1 MGLFHRILFKFN
13 FIIGDSMQV
22 SIQRP
27 TEGLE
32 HVITVS
38 VGSEGMTS
46 VVEQRLKEIQKTV
59 RIDGFRP
66 GKVPMNMVRAR
77 HLQQVRAEALENLL
91 YDTFFKAA
99 DQEQVRVA
107 GILGFEE
114 VSANEGEDIRFVTR
128 FESYPSI
135 ALPDFSSVSLE
146 KITAEITD
154 NDVNEMI
161 EKLREMR
168 KTYVVVDK
176 SSASGDMVN
185 LDFSGSIDGVQ
196 FDGGSA
202 ENVPLV
208 LGSGRMIPG
217 FEDGIVGM
225 KAGDQKVIDVT
236 FPESYQATHLAG
248 KTAQFDIKVN
258 SVQETQLP
266 EVNEEFIKT
275 FGVDSGNIEAFR
287 EDVKKNLSR
296 QVGLSLLKQ
305 NKDNVM
311 HALLAAVNFD
321 TPKSLVEREL
331 RAMMDAMAKRM
342 QEQGV
347 KADSLNAENYRE
359 EAGKRVS
366 LGLLLGEV
374 VRANELKADEVTVR
388 EILAIEADSY
398 DNPEEFVA
406 WYLADQSRRAEV
418 EAIAIENAV
427 VELVMSKAKVTE
439 VSKPLAELA
448 G

>member
-1 MGLFHRILFKFN
+1 M
-13 FIIGDSMQV
+13 
-22 SIQRP
+22 
-27 TEGLE
+27 
-32 HVITVS
+32 
-38 VGSEGMTS
+38 
-46 VVEQRLKEIQKTV
+46 
-59 RIDGFRP
+59 DGFRP

-91 YDTFFKAA
+91 YDSFFKAA

-128 FESYPSI
+128 FETYPSI
-135 ALPDFSSVSLE
+135 AMPDFTAVSVE
-146 KITAEITD
+146 KVTADIKD
-154 NDVNEMI
+154 SDVDDMI
-161 EKLREMR
+161 QRLREMR

-176 SSASGDMVN
+176 AAANGDMVN
-185 LDFSGSIDGVQ
+185 LDFSGSIDGVK

-217 FEDGIVGM
+217 FEDGILGM
-225 KAGDQKVIDVT
+225 KAGEQKVIDVT
-236 FPESYQATHLAG
+236 FPEGYQAAHLAG

-266 EVNEEFIKT
+266 EVDEEFIKT
-275 FGVDSGNIEAFR
+275 FGVDAGTVEAFR

-296 QVGLSLLKQ
+296 QVNLSLIKQ

-321 TPKSLVEREL
+321 TPKTLVEREL
-331 RAMMDAMAKRM
+331 RAMMDAMTKRM
-342 QEQGV
+342 REQNMP
-347 KADSLNAENYRE
+347 ASDLNPDNYRE
-359 EAGKRVS
+359 EATKRVS
-366 LGLLLGEV
+366 LGLLFGEV
-374 VRANELKADEVTVR
+374 VRANELKADEATVR

-398 DNPEEFVA
+398 DNPEQFIE
-406 WYLADQSRRAEV
+406 WYLADQNRRSEV

-427 VELVMSKAKVTE
+427 VDLVMSKAKVTE

>member
-1 MGLFHRILFKFN
+1 
-13 FIIGDSMQV
+13 MQV

-46 VVEQRLKEIQKTV
+46 AVEQRLKEIQKTV
-59 RIDGFRP
+59 RMDGFRP

-91 YDTFFKAA
+91 YDSFFKAA

-128 FESYPSI
+128 FETYPSI
-135 ALPDFSSVSLE
+135 AMPDFTAVSVE
-146 KITAEITD
+146 KVTADIKD
-154 NDVNEMI
+154 SDVDDMI
-161 EKLREMR
+161 QRLREMR
-168 KTYVVVDK
+168 KTFVVADK
-176 SSASGDMVN
+176 AAANGDMVN
-185 LDFSGSIDGVQ
+185 LDFSGSIDGVK

-217 FEDGIVGM
+217 FEDGILGM
-225 KAGDQKVIDVT
+225 KAGEQKVIDVT
-236 FPESYQATHLAG
+236 FPEGYQAAHLAG

-266 EVNEEFIKT
+266 EVDEEFIKT
-275 FGVDSGNIEAFR
+275 FGVDAGTVEAFR

-296 QVGLSLLKQ
+296 QVSLSLIKQ

-311 HALLAAVNFD
+311 HALLAAASFD
-321 TPKSLVEREL
+321 TPKTLVEREL
-331 RAMMDAMAKRM
+331 RAMMEAMTKRM
-342 QEQGV
+342 REQNMPTN
-347 KADSLNAENYRE
+347 DLNPDNYRE
-359 EAGKRVS
+359 EATKRVS

-374 VRANELKADEVTVR
+374 VRANELKADEATVR

-398 DNPEEFVA
+398 DNPEQFIE
-406 WYLADQSRRAEV
+406 WYLADQNRRAEV

-427 VELVMSKAKVTE
+427 VDLVMSKAKVTE

>member
-1 MGLFHRILFKFN
+1 
-13 FIIGDSMQV
+13 MQV

-46 VVEQRLKEIQKTV
+46 AVEQRLKEIQKTV
-59 RIDGFRP
+59 RMDGFRP

-135 ALPDFSSVSLE
+135 AMPDFTAVSVE
-146 KITAEITD
+146 KVTADIKD
-154 NDVNEMI
+154 SDVDDMI
-161 EKLREMR
+161 QRLREMR
-168 KTYVVVDK
+168 KTFVVADK
-176 SSASGDMVN
+176 AAANGDMVN
-185 LDFSGSIDGVQ
+185 LDFSGSIDGVK

-217 FEDGIVGM
+217 FEDGILGM
-225 KAGDQKVIDVT
+225 KAGEQKVIDVT
-236 FPESYQATHLAG
+236 FPEGYQAAHLAG

-266 EVNEEFIKT
+266 EVDEEFIKT
-275 FGVDSGNIEAFR
+275 FGVDAGTVEAFR

-296 QVGLSLLKQ
+296 QVSLSLIKQ

-311 HALLAAVNFD
+311 HALLAAASFD
-321 TPKSLVEREL
+321 TPKTLVEREL
-331 RAMMDAMAKRM
+331 RAMMDAIAKRM
-342 QEQGV
+342 REQNMP
-347 KADSLNAENYRE
+347 ANDLNPDNYRE
-359 EAGKRVS
+359 EATKRVS

-374 VRANELKADEVTVR
+374 VRANELKADEATVR

-398 DNPEEFVA
+398 DNPEQFIE
-406 WYLADQSRRAEV
+406 WYLADQNRRAEV

-427 VELVMSKAKVTE
+427 VDLVMSKAKVTE

>member
-1 MGLFHRILFKFN
+1 
-13 FIIGDSMQV
+13 MQV

-46 VVEQRLKEIQKTV
+46 AVEQRLKEIQKTV
-59 RIDGFRP
+59 RMDGFRP

-91 YDTFFKAA
+91 YDSFFKAA
-99 DQEQVRVA
+99 EQEQVRVA

-135 ALPDFSSVSLE
+135 TMPDFSAVSVE
-146 KITAEITD
+146 KVTADIKD
-154 NDVNEMI
+154 SDVDDMI
-161 EKLREMR
+161 QRLREMR

-176 SSASGDMVN
+176 AAANGDMVN
-185 LDFSGSIDGVQ
+185 LDFSGSIDGVK

-217 FEDGIVGM
+217 FEDGILGM
-225 KAGDQKVIDVT
+225 KAGEQKVIDVT
-236 FPESYQATHLAG
+236 FPEGYQAAHLAG

-266 EVNEEFIKT
+266 EVDEDFIKT
-275 FGVDSGNIEAFR
+275 FGVDAGTVEAFR

-296 QVGLSLLKQ
+296 QVNLSLIKQ

-321 TPKSLVEREL
+321 TPKTLVEREL
-331 RAMMDAMAKRM
+331 RAMMDAMTQRM
-342 QEQGV
+342 REQNMP
-347 KADSLNAENYRE
+347 ANDLNPDNYRE
-359 EAGKRVS
+359 EATKRVS

-374 VRANELKADEVTVR
+374 VRANELKADEATVR

-398 DNPEEFVA
+398 DNPEQFIE
-406 WYLADQSRRAEV
+406 WYLADQNRRAEV

-427 VELVMSKAKVTE
+427 VDLVMGKAKVTE

>member
-1 MGLFHRILFKFN
+1 
-13 FIIGDSMQV
+13 MQV

-46 VVEQRLKEIQKTV
+46 AVEQRLKEIQKTV
-59 RIDGFRP
+59 RMDGFRP

-135 ALPDFSSVSLE
+135 AMPDFTAVSVE
-146 KITAEITD
+146 KVTADIKD
-154 NDVNEMI
+154 SDVDDMI
-161 EKLREMR
+161 QRLREMR
-168 KTYVVVDK
+168 KTFVVADK
-176 SSASGDMVN
+176 AAANGDMVN
-185 LDFSGSIDGVQ
+185 LDFTGSIDGVK

-217 FEDGIVGM
+217 FEDGILGM
-225 KAGDQKVIDVT
+225 KAGEQKVIDVT
-236 FPESYQATHLAG
+236 FPEGYQAAHLAG

-266 EVNEEFIKT
+266 EVDEEFIKT
-275 FGVDSGNIEAFR
+275 FGVDAGTVEAFR

-296 QVGLSLLKQ
+296 QVSLSLIKQ

-311 HALLAAVNFD
+311 HALLAAASFD
-321 TPKSLVEREL
+321 TPKTLVEREL
-331 RAMMDAMAKRM
+331 RAMMEAMTKRM
-342 QEQGV
+342 REQNMPTN
-347 KADSLNAENYRE
+347 DLNPDNYRE
-359 EAGKRVS
+359 EATKRVS

-374 VRANELKADEVTVR
+374 VRANELKADEATVR

-398 DNPEEFVA
+398 DNPEQFIE
-406 WYLADQSRRAEV
+406 WYLADQNRRAEV

-427 VELVMSKAKVTE
+427 VDLVMSKAKVTE

>member
-1 MGLFHRILFKFN
+1 
-13 FIIGDSMQV
+13 MQV

-46 VVEQRLKEIQKTV
+46 AVEQRLKEIQKTV
-59 RIDGFRP
+59 RMDGFRP

-135 ALPDFSSVSLE
+135 VMPDFTAVSVE
-146 KITAEITD
+146 KVTADIKD
-154 NDVNEMI
+154 SDVDDMI
-161 EKLREMR
+161 QRLREMR
-168 KTYVVVDK
+168 KTFVVADK
-176 SSASGDMVN
+176 AAANGDMVN
-185 LDFSGSIDGVQ
+185 LDFSGSIDGVK

-217 FEDGIVGM
+217 FEDGILGM
-225 KAGDQKVIDVT
+225 KAGEQKVIDVT
-236 FPESYQATHLAG
+236 FPEGYQAAHLAG

-266 EVNEEFIKT
+266 EVDEEFIKT
-275 FGVDSGNIEAFR
+275 FGVDAGTVEAFR

-296 QVGLSLLKQ
+296 QVSLSLIKQ

-311 HALLAAVNFD
+311 HALLAAASFD
-321 TPKSLVEREL
+321 TPKTLVEREL
-331 RAMMDAMAKRM
+331 RAMMEAMTKRM
-342 QEQGV
+342 REQNMPTN
-347 KADSLNAENYRE
+347 DLNPDNYRE
-359 EAGKRVS
+359 EATKRVS

-374 VRANELKADEVTVR
+374 VRANELKADEATVR

-398 DNPEEFVA
+398 DNPEQFIE
-406 WYLADQSRRAEV
+406 WYLADQNRRAEV

-427 VELVMSKAKVTE
+427 VDLVMSKAKVTE

>member
-1 MGLFHRILFKFN
+1 
-13 FIIGDSMQV
+13 MQV

-46 VVEQRLKEIQKTV
+46 AVEQRLKEIQKTV
-59 RIDGFRP
+59 RMDGFRP

-114 VSANEGEDIRFVTR
+114 VSANEGADIRFVTR

-135 ALPDFSSVSLE
+135 VMPDFTAVSVE
-146 KITAEITD
+146 KVTADIKD
-154 NDVNEMI
+154 SDVDDMI
-161 EKLREMR
+161 QRLREMR
-168 KTYVVVDK
+168 KTFVVADK
-176 SSASGDMVN
+176 AAANGDMVN
-185 LDFSGSIDGVQ
+185 LDFSGSIDGVK

-217 FEDGIVGM
+217 FEDGILGM
-225 KAGDQKVIDVT
+225 KAGEQKVIDVT
-236 FPESYQATHLAG
+236 FPEGYQAAHLAG

-266 EVNEEFIKT
+266 EVDEEFIKT
-275 FGVDSGNIEAFR
+275 FGVDAGTVEAFR

-296 QVGLSLLKQ
+296 QVSLSLIKQ

-311 HALLAAVNFD
+311 HALLAAASFD
-321 TPKSLVEREL
+321 TPKTLVEREL
-331 RAMMDAMAKRM
+331 RAMMDAIAKRM
-342 QEQGV
+342 REQNMP
-347 KADSLNAENYRE
+347 ANDLNPDNYRE
-359 EAGKRVS
+359 EATKRVS

-374 VRANELKADEVTVR
+374 VRANELKADEATVR

-398 DNPEEFVA
+398 DN
-406 WYLADQSRRAEV
+406 QIGRAHV
-418 EAIAIENAV
+418 
-427 VELVMSKAKVTE
+427 
-439 VSKPLAELA
+439 
-448 G
+448 

>member
-1 MGLFHRILFKFN
+1 
-13 FIIGDSMQV
+13 MQV

-46 VVEQRLKEIQKTV
+46 AVEQRLKEIQKTV
-59 RIDGFRP
+59 RMDGFRP

-91 YDTFFKAA
+91 YDSFFKAA

-128 FESYPSI
+128 FETYPSI
-135 ALPDFSSVSLE
+135 AMPDFTAVSVE
-146 KITAEITD
+146 KVTADIKD
-154 NDVNEMI
+154 SDVDDMI
-161 EKLREMR
+161 QRLREMR

-176 SSASGDMVN
+176 AAANGDMVN
-185 LDFSGSIDGVQ
+185 LDFSGSIDGVK

-217 FEDGIVGM
+217 FEDGILGM
-225 KAGDQKVIDVT
+225 KAGEQKVIDVT
-236 FPESYQATHLAG
+236 FPEGYQAAHLAG

-266 EVNEEFIKT
+266 EVDEEFIKT
-275 FGVDSGNIEAFR
+275 FGVDEIGRASCR
-287 EDVKKNLSR
+287 E
-296 QVGLSLLKQ
+296 
-305 NKDNVM
+305 
-311 HALLAAVNFD
+311 
-321 TPKSLVEREL
+321 
-331 RAMMDAMAKRM
+331 
-342 QEQGV
+342 
-347 KADSLNAENYRE
+347 
-359 EAGKRVS
+359 RV
-366 LGLLLGEV
+366 
-374 VRANELKADEVTVR
+374 
-388 EILAIEADSY
+388 
-398 DNPEEFVA
+398 
-406 WYLADQSRRAEV
+406 
-418 EAIAIENAV
+418 
-427 VELVMSKAKVTE
+427 
-439 VSKPLAELA
+439 
-448 G
+448 

>member
-1 MGLFHRILFKFN
+1 
-13 FIIGDSMQV
+13 MQV

-46 VVEQRLKEIQKTV
+46 AVEQRLKEIQKTV
-59 RIDGFRP
+59 RMDGFRP

-91 YDTFFKAA
+91 YDSFFKAA

-128 FESYPSI
+128 FETYPSI
-135 ALPDFSSVSLE
+135 AMPDFTAVSVE
-146 KITAEITD
+146 KVTADIKD
-154 NDVNEMI
+154 SDVDDMI
-161 EKLREMR
+161 QRLREMR

-176 SSASGDMVN
+176 AAANGDMVN
-185 LDFSGSIDGVQ
+185 LDFSGSIDGVK

-217 FEDGIVGM
+217 FEDGILGM
-225 KAGDQKVIDVT
+225 KAGEQKVIDVT
-236 FPESYQATHLAG
+236 FPEGYQAAHLAG

-266 EVNEEFIKT
+266 EVDEEFIKT
-275 FGVDSGNIEAFR
+275 FGVDAGTVEAFR

-296 QVGLSLLKQ
+296 QVNLSLIKQ

-321 TPKSLVEREL
+321 TPKTLVEREL
-331 RAMMDAMAKRM
+331 RAMMDAMTKRM
-342 QEQGV
+342 REQNMP
-347 KADSLNAENYRE
+347 ASDLNPDNYRE
-359 EAGKRVS
+359 EAAKRVS

-374 VRANELKADEVTVR
+374 VRANELKADEATVR

-398 DNPEEFVA
+398 DNPEQFIE
-406 WYLADQSRRAEV
+406 WYLADQNRRSEV

-427 VELVMSKAKVTE
+427 VDLVMSKAKVTE

>member
-1 MGLFHRILFKFN
+1 
-13 FIIGDSMQV
+13 MQV

-46 VVEQRLKEIQKTV
+46 AVEQRLKEIQKTF
-59 RIDGFRP
+59 RMDGFRP

-91 YDTFFKAA
+91 YDSFFKAA

-128 FESYPSI
+128 FETYPSI
-135 ALPDFSSVSLE
+135 AMPDFTAVSVE
-146 KITAEITD
+146 KVTADIKD
-154 NDVNEMI
+154 SDVDDMI
-161 EKLREMR
+161 QRLREMR

-176 SSASGDMVN
+176 AAANGDMVN
-185 LDFSGSIDGVQ
+185 LDFSGSIDGVK

-202 ENVPLV
+202 ENLPLV

-217 FEDGIVGM
+217 FEDGILGM
-225 KAGDQKVIDVT
+225 KAGEQKVIDVT
-236 FPESYQATHLAG
+236 FPEGYQAAHLAG

-266 EVNEEFIKT
+266 EVDEEFIKT
-275 FGVDSGNIEAFR
+275 FGVDAGTVEAFR

-296 QVGLSLLKQ
+296 QVNLSLIKQ

-311 HALLAAVNFD
+311 RALLAAANFD
-321 TPKSLVEREL
+321 TPKTLVEREL
-331 RAMMDAMAKRM
+331 RAMMEAMTKRM
-342 QEQGV
+342 REQNMP
-347 KADSLNAENYRE
+347 ANDLNPDNYRE
-359 EAGKRVS
+359 EATKRVS

-374 VRANELKADEVTVR
+374 VRANELKADEATVR

-398 DNPEEFVA
+398 DNPELFIE
-406 WYLADQSRRAEV
+406 WYLADQNRRSEV

-427 VELVMSKAKVTE
+427 VDLVMSKAKVTE

>member
-1 MGLFHRILFKFN
+1 
-13 FIIGDSMQV
+13 MQV

-46 VVEQRLKEIQKTV
+46 AVEQRLKDIQKTV
-59 RIDGFRP
+59 RVDGFRP

-77 HLQQVRAEALENLL
+77 HLQQVRAEALENVL
-91 YDTFFKAA
+91 YDSFFKAA

-114 VSANEGEDIRFVTR
+114 VSANEGEAIRFVTR

-135 ALPDFSSVSLE
+135 AMPDFAAVSVE
-146 KITAEITD
+146 KVTADIKD
-154 NDVNEMI
+154 SDVDDMI
-161 EKLREMR
+161 QRLREMR

-176 SSASGDMVN
+176 ASADGDMVN
-185 LDFSGSIDGVQ
+185 LDFSGSIDGVK

-217 FEDGIVGM
+217 FEAGILGM
-225 KAGDQKVIDVT
+225 KAGEQKVIDVT
-236 FPESYQATHLAG
+236 FPEGYQAAHLAG

-275 FGVDSGNIEAFR
+275 FGVDAGTVEAFR

-296 QVGLSLLKQ
+296 QVSLSLIKQ

-311 HALLAAVNFD
+311 HALLAAVSFD

-342 QEQGV
+342 REQNMP
-347 KADSLNAENYRE
+347 ANELNPEHYRE
-359 EAGKRVS
+359 EAAKRVS

-398 DNPEEFVA
+398 DNPEQFIE
-406 WYLADQSRRAEV
+406 WYLADQNRRSEV

-427 VELVMSKAKVTE
+427 VDLVMSKAKVTE

>member
-1 MGLFHRILFKFN
+1 
-13 FIIGDSMQV
+13 MQV

-46 VVEQRLKEIQKTV
+46 AVEQRLKEIQKTV
-59 RIDGFRP
+59 RMDGFRP

-91 YDTFFKAA
+91 YDSFFKAA

-128 FESYPSI
+128 FETYPSI
-135 ALPDFSSVSLE
+135 AMPDFTAVSVE
-146 KITAEITD
+146 KVTADIKD
-154 NDVNEMI
+154 SDVDDMI
-161 EKLREMR
+161 QRLREMR

-176 SSASGDMVN
+176 TAANGDMVN
-185 LDFSGSIDGVQ
+185 LDFSGSIDGVK

-217 FEDGIVGM
+217 FEDGILGM
-225 KAGDQKVIDVT
+225 KAGEQKVIDVT
-236 FPESYQATHLAG
+236 FPEGYQAAHLAG

-266 EVNEEFIKT
+266 EVDEEFIKT
-275 FGVDSGNIEAFR
+275 FGVDAGTVEAFR

-296 QVGLSLLKQ
+296 QVNLSLIKQ

-321 TPKSLVEREL
+321 TPKTLVEREL
-331 RAMMDAMAKRM
+331 RAMMDAMTKRM
-342 QEQGV
+342 REQNMP
-347 KADSLNAENYRE
+347 ASDLNPDNYRE
-359 EAGKRVS
+359 EAAKRVS

-374 VRANELKADEVTVR
+374 VRANELKADEATVR

-398 DNPEEFVA
+398 DNPEQFIE
-406 WYLADQSRRAEV
+406 WYLADQNRRSEV

-427 VELVMSKAKVTE
+427 VDLVMSKAKVTE

>member
-1 MGLFHRILFKFN
+1 
-13 FIIGDSMQV
+13 MQV

-46 VVEQRLKEIQKTV
+46 AVEQRLKEIQKTV
-59 RIDGFRP
+59 RMDGFRP

-135 ALPDFSSVSLE
+135 AMPDFTAVSVE
-146 KITAEITD
+146 KVTADIKD
-154 NDVNEMI
+154 SDVDDMI
-161 EKLREMR
+161 QRLREMR
-168 KTYVVVDK
+168 KTFVVADK
-176 SSASGDMVN
+176 AAANGDMVN
-185 LDFSGSIDGVQ
+185 LDFSGSIDGVK

-217 FEDGIVGM
+217 FEDGILGM
-225 KAGDQKVIDVT
+225 KAGEQKVIDVT
-236 FPESYQATHLAG
+236 FPEGYQAAHLAG

-266 EVNEEFIKT
+266 EVDEEFIKT
-275 FGVDSGNIEAFR
+275 FGVDAGTVEAFR

-296 QVGLSLLKQ
+296 QVSLSLIKQ

-311 HALLAAVNFD
+311 HALLAAASFD
-321 TPKSLVEREL
+321 TPKTLVEREL
-331 RAMMDAMAKRM
+331 RAMMEAMTKRM
-342 QEQGV
+342 REQNMPTN
-347 KADSLNAENYRE
+347 DLNPDNYRE
-359 EAGKRVS
+359 EATKRVS

-374 VRANELKADEVTVR
+374 VRANELKADEATVR

-398 DNPEEFVA
+398 DNPEQFIE
-406 WYLADQSRRAEV
+406 WYLADQNRRAEV

-427 VELVMSKAKVTE
+427 VDLVMSKAKVTE

>member
-1 MGLFHRILFKFN
+1 
-13 FIIGDSMQV
+13 MQV

-46 VVEQRLKEIQKTV
+46 AVEQRLKEIQKTV
-59 RIDGFRP
+59 RMDGFRP

-91 YDTFFKAA
+91 YDSFFKAA

-128 FESYPSI
+128 FETYPSI
-135 ALPDFSSVSLE
+135 AMPDFTAVSVE
-146 KITAEITD
+146 KVTADIKD
-154 NDVNEMI
+154 SDVDDMI
-161 EKLREMR
+161 QRLREMR
-168 KTYVVVDK
+168 KTFVVADK
-176 SSASGDMVN
+176 AAANGDMVN
-185 LDFSGSIDGVQ
+185 LDFSGSIDGVK

-217 FEDGIVGM
+217 FEDGILGM
-225 KAGDQKVIDVT
+225 KAGEQKVIDVT
-236 FPESYQATHLAG
+236 FPEGYQAAHLAG

-266 EVNEEFIKT
+266 EVDEAFIKT
-275 FGVDSGNIEAFR
+275 FGVDAGTVEAFR

-296 QVGLSLLKQ
+296 QVNLSLIKQ

-311 HALLAAVNFD
+311 HALLAAANFD
-321 TPKSLVEREL
+321 TPKTLVEREL
-331 RAMMDAMAKRM
+331 RAMMEAMTKRM
-342 QEQGV
+342 HEQNMP
-347 KADSLNAENYRE
+347 ANDLNPDNYRE
-359 EAGKRVS
+359 EATKRVS

-374 VRANELKADEVTVR
+374 VRANELKADEATVR

-398 DNPEEFVA
+398 DNPEQFIE
-406 WYLADQSRRAEV
+406 WYLADQNRRSEV

-427 VELVMSKAKVTE
+427 VDLVMSKAKVTE

>member
-1 MGLFHRILFKFN
+1 M
-13 FIIGDSMQV
+13 
-22 SIQRP
+22 
-27 TEGLE
+27 
-32 HVITVS
+32 TVS

-46 VVEQRLKEIQKTV
+46 AVEQRLKEIQKTV
-59 RIDGFRP
+59 RMDGFRP

-91 YDTFFKAA
+91 YDSFFKAA

-128 FESYPSI
+128 FETYPSI
-135 ALPDFSSVSLE
+135 AMPDFTAVSVE
-146 KITAEITD
+146 KVTADIKD
-154 NDVNEMI
+154 SDVDDMI
-161 EKLREMR
+161 QRLREMR

-176 SSASGDMVN
+176 AAANGDMVN
-185 LDFSGSIDGVQ
+185 LDFSGSIDGVK

-217 FEDGIVGM
+217 FEDGILGM
-225 KAGDQKVIDVT
+225 KAGEQKVIDVT
-236 FPESYQATHLAG
+236 FPEGYQAAHLAG

-266 EVNEEFIKT
+266 EVDEEFIKT
-275 FGVDSGNIEAFR
+275 FGVDAGTVEAFR

-296 QVGLSLLKQ
+296 QVNLSLIKQ

-321 TPKSLVEREL
+321 TPKTLVEREL
-331 RAMMDAMAKRM
+331 RAMMDAMTKRM
-342 QEQGV
+342 REQNMP
-347 KADSLNAENYRE
+347 ASDLNPDNYRE
-359 EAGKRVS
+359 EATKRVS

-374 VRANELKADEVTVR
+374 VRANELKADEATVR

-398 DNPEEFVA
+398 DNPEQFIE
-406 WYLADQSRRAEV
+406 WYLADQNRRSEV

-427 VELVMSKAKVTE
+427 VDLVMSKAKVTE

>member
-1 MGLFHRILFKFN
+1 
-13 FIIGDSMQV
+13 MQV

-46 VVEQRLKEIQKTV
+46 AVEQRLKEIQKTV
-59 RIDGFRP
+59 RMDGFRP

-91 YDTFFKAA
+91 YDSFFKAA

-128 FESYPSI
+128 FETYPSI
-135 ALPDFSSVSLE
+135 AMPDFTAVSVE
-146 KITAEITD
+146 KVTADIKES
-154 NDVNEMI
+154 DVDDMI
-161 EKLREMR
+161 QRLREMR

-176 SSASGDMVN
+176 AAANGDMVN
-185 LDFSGSIDGVQ
+185 LDFSGSIDGVK

-217 FEDGIVGM
+217 FEDGILGM
-225 KAGDQKVIDVT
+225 KAGEQKVIDVT
-236 FPESYQATHLAG
+236 FPEGYQAAHLAG

-266 EVNEEFIKT
+266 EVDEEFIKT
-275 FGVDSGNIEAFR
+275 FGVDAGTVEAFR

-296 QVGLSLLKQ
+296 QVNLSLIKQ

-321 TPKSLVEREL
+321 TPKTLVEREL
-331 RAMMDAMAKRM
+331 RAMMDAMTKRM
-342 QEQGV
+342 REQNMP
-347 KADSLNAENYRE
+347 ASDLNPDNYRE
-359 EAGKRVS
+359 EATKRVS

-374 VRANELKADEVTVR
+374 VRANELKADEATVR

-398 DNPEEFVA
+398 DNPEQFIE
-406 WYLADQSRRAEV
+406 WYLADQSRRSEV

-427 VELVMSKAKVTE
+427 VDLVMSKAKVTE

>member
-1 MGLFHRILFKFN
+1 
-13 FIIGDSMQV
+13 MQV

-46 VVEQRLKEIQKTV
+46 AVEQRLKEIQKTV
-59 RIDGFRP
+59 RMDGFRP

-91 YDTFFKAA
+91 YDSFFKAA

-128 FESYPSI
+128 FETYPSI
-135 ALPDFSSVSLE
+135 AMPDFTAVSVE
-146 KITAEITD
+146 KVTADIKD
-154 NDVNEMI
+154 SDVDDMI
-161 EKLREMR
+161 QRLREMR

-176 SSASGDMVN
+176 AAANGDMVN
-185 LDFSGSIDGVQ
+185 LDFSGSIDGVK

-217 FEDGIVGM
+217 FEDGILGM
-225 KAGDQKVIDVT
+225 KAGEQKVIDVT
-236 FPESYQATHLAG
+236 FPEGYQAAHLAG

-266 EVNEEFIKT
+266 EVDEEFIKT
-275 FGVDSGNIEAFR
+275 FGVDAGTVEAFR

-296 QVGLSLLKQ
+296 QVNLSLIKQ

-321 TPKSLVEREL
+321 TPKTLVEREL
-331 RAMMDAMAKRM
+331 RAMMDAMTKRM
-342 QEQGV
+342 REQNML
-347 KADSLNAENYRE
+347 ASDLNPDNYRE
-359 EAGKRVS
+359 EATKRVS

-374 VRANELKADEVTVR
+374 VRANELKADEATVR

-398 DNPEEFVA
+398 DNPEQFIE
-406 WYLADQSRRAEV
+406 WYLADQNRRSEV

-427 VELVMSKAKVTE
+427 VDLVMSKAKVTE

>member
-1 MGLFHRILFKFN
+1 
-13 FIIGDSMQV
+13 MQV

-46 VVEQRLKEIQKTV
+46 AVEQRLKEIQKTV
-59 RIDGFRP
+59 RMDGFRP

-135 ALPDFSSVSLE
+135 VMPDFTAVSVE
-146 KITAEITD
+146 KVTADIKD
-154 NDVNEMI
+154 SDVDDMI
-161 EKLREMR
+161 QRLREMR
-168 KTYVVVDK
+168 KTFVVADK
-176 SSASGDMVN
+176 AAANGDMVN
-185 LDFSGSIDGVQ
+185 LDFSGSIDGVK

-217 FEDGIVGM
+217 FEDGILGM
-225 KAGDQKVIDVT
+225 KAGEQKVIDVT
-236 FPESYQATHLAG
+236 FPEGYQAAHLAG

-266 EVNEEFIKT
+266 EVDEEFIKT
-275 FGVDSGNIEAFR
+275 FGVDAGTVEAFR

-296 QVGLSLLKQ
+296 QVSLSLIKQ

-311 HALLAAVNFD
+311 HALLAAASFD
-321 TPKSLVEREL
+321 TPKTLVEREL

-342 QEQGV
+342 REQNMP
-347 KADSLNAENYRE
+347 ANDLNPDNYRE
-359 EAGKRVS
+359 EATKRVS

-374 VRANELKADEVTVR
+374 VRANELKADEATVR

-398 DNPEEFVA
+398 DNPEQFIE
-406 WYLADQSRRAEV
+406 WYLADQNRRAEV

-427 VELVMSKAKVTE
+427 VDLVMSKAKVTE

>member
-1 MGLFHRILFKFN
+1 
-13 FIIGDSMQV
+13 MQV

-46 VVEQRLKEIQKTV
+46 AVEQRLKEIQKTV
-59 RIDGFRP
+59 RMDGFRP

-135 ALPDFSSVSLE
+135 AMPDFTAVSVE
-146 KITAEITD
+146 KVTADIKD
-154 NDVNEMI
+154 SDVDDMI
-161 EKLREMR
+161 QRLREMR
-168 KTYVVVDK
+168 KTFVVADK
-176 SSASGDMVN
+176 AAANGDMVN
-185 LDFSGSIDGVQ
+185 LDFSGSIDGVK

-217 FEDGIVGM
+217 FEDGILGM
-225 KAGDQKVIDVT
+225 KAGEQKVIDVT
-236 FPESYQATHLAG
+236 FPEGYQAAHLAE

-266 EVNEEFIKT
+266 EVDEEFIKT
-275 FGVDSGNIEAFR
+275 FGVDAGTVEAFR

-296 QVGLSLLKQ
+296 QVSLSLIKQ

-311 HALLAAVNFD
+311 HALLAAANFD
-321 TPKSLVEREL
+321 TPKTLVEREL

-342 QEQGV
+342 REQNMP
-347 KADSLNAENYRE
+347 ANDLNPDNYRD
-359 EAGKRVS
+359 EATKRVS

-374 VRANELKADEVTVR
+374 VRANELKADEATVR

-398 DNPEEFVA
+398 DNPEQFIE
-406 WYLADQSRRAEV
+406 WYLADQNRRAEV

-427 VELVMSKAKVTE
+427 VDLVMSKAKVTE

>member
-1 MGLFHRILFKFN
+1 
-13 FIIGDSMQV
+13 MQV

-46 VVEQRLKEIQKTV
+46 AVEQRLKEIQKTV
-59 RIDGFRP
+59 RMDGFRP

-91 YDTFFKAA
+91 YDSFFKAA
-99 DQEQVRVA
+99 EQEQVRVA

-135 ALPDFSSVSLE
+135 TMPDFSAVSVE
-146 KITAEITD
+146 KVTADIKD
-154 NDVNEMI
+154 SDVDDMI
-161 EKLREMR
+161 QRLREMR

-176 SSASGDMVN
+176 AAANGDMVN
-185 LDFSGSIDGVQ
+185 LDFSGSIDGVK

-217 FEDGIVGM
+217 FEDGILGM
-225 KAGDQKVIDVT
+225 KAGEQKVIDLT
-236 FPESYQATHLAG
+236 FPEGYQAAHLAG

-266 EVNEEFIKT
+266 EVDEDFIKT
-275 FGVDSGNIEAFR
+275 FGVDAGTVEAFR

-296 QVGLSLLKQ
+296 QVNLSLIKQ

-321 TPKSLVEREL
+321 TPKTLVEREL
-331 RAMMDAMAKRM
+331 RAMMDAMTQRM
-342 QEQGV
+342 REQNMP
-347 KADSLNAENYRE
+347 ANDLNPDNYRE
-359 EAGKRVS
+359 EATKRVS

-374 VRANELKADEVTVR
+374 VRANELKADEATVR

-398 DNPEEFVA
+398 DNPEQFIE
-406 WYLADQSRRAEV
+406 WYLADQNRRAEV

-427 VELVMSKAKVTE
+427 VDLVMGKAKVTE

>member
-1 MGLFHRILFKFN
+1 
-13 FIIGDSMQV
+13 MQV

-46 VVEQRLKEIQKTV
+46 AVEQRLKEIQKTV
-59 RIDGFRP
+59 RMDGFRP

-135 ALPDFSSVSLE
+135 AMPDFTAVSVE
-146 KITAEITD
+146 KVTADIKD
-154 NDVNEMI
+154 SDVDDMI
-161 EKLREMR
+161 QRLREMR

-176 SSASGDMVN
+176 AAANGDMVN
-185 LDFSGSIDGVQ
+185 LDFSGSIDGVK

-217 FEDGIVGM
+217 FEDGIMGM
-225 KAGDQKVIDVT
+225 KAGEQKVIDVT
-236 FPESYQATHLAG
+236 FPEGYQAAHLAG

-266 EVNEEFIKT
+266 EVDEEFIKT
-275 FGVDSGNIEAFR
+275 FGVDAGTVEAFR

-296 QVGLSLLKQ
+296 QVSLSLIKQ

-311 HALLAAVNFD
+311 HALLAAANFD
-321 TPKSLVEREL
+321 TPKTLVEREL

-342 QEQGV
+342 REQNMP
-347 KADSLNAENYRE
+347 ANDLNSDNYRD
-359 EAGKRVS
+359 EATKRVS

-374 VRANELKADEVTVR
+374 VRANELKADEATVR

-398 DNPEEFVA
+398 DNPEQFIE
-406 WYLADQSRRAEV
+406 WYLADQNRRSEV

-427 VELVMSKAKVTE
+427 VDLVMSKAKVTE

>member
-1 MGLFHRILFKFN
+1 
-13 FIIGDSMQV
+13 MQV

-46 VVEQRLKEIQKTV
+46 AVEQRLKEIQKTV
-59 RIDGFRP
+59 RMDGFRP

-91 YDTFFKAA
+91 YDSFFKAA
-99 DQEQVRVA
+99 EQEQVRVA

-135 ALPDFSSVSLE
+135 TMPDFSAVSVE
-146 KITAEITD
+146 KVTADIKD
-154 NDVNEMI
+154 SDVDDMI
-161 EKLREMR
+161 QRLREMR

-176 SSASGDMVN
+176 AAANGDMVN
-185 LDFSGSIDGVQ
+185 LDFSGSIDGVK

-217 FEDGIVGM
+217 FEDGILGM
-225 KAGDQKVIDVT
+225 KAGEQKVIDVT
-236 FPESYQATHLAG
+236 FPEGYQAAHLAG

-266 EVNEEFIKT
+266 EVDEDFIKT
-275 FGVDSGNIEAFR
+275 FGVDAGTVEAFR

-296 QVGLSLLKQ
+296 QVNLSLIKQ

-321 TPKSLVEREL
+321 TPKTLVEREL
-331 RAMMDAMAKRM
+331 RAMMDAMTQRM
-342 QEQGV
+342 REQNMP
-347 KADSLNAENYRE
+347 ANDLNPDNYRE
-359 EAGKRVS
+359 EATKRVS

-374 VRANELKADEVTVR
+374 VRTNELKADEATVR

-398 DNPEEFVA
+398 DNPEQFIE
-406 WYLADQSRRAEV
+406 WYLADQNRRAEV

-427 VELVMSKAKVTE
+427 VDLVMGKAKVTE

>member
-1 MGLFHRILFKFN
+1 
-13 FIIGDSMQV
+13 MQV

-46 VVEQRLKEIQKTV
+46 AVEQRLKEIQKTV
-59 RIDGFRP
+59 RMDGFRP

-77 HLQQVRAEALENLL
+77 HLQQVRAEALENVL
-91 YDTFFKAA
+91 YDSFFKAA
-99 DQEQVRVA
+99 EQEQVRVA

-114 VSANEGEDIRFVTR
+114 VSANEGEEIRFVTR
-128 FESYPSI
+128 FETYPSI
-135 ALPDFSSVSLE
+135 AMPDFASIKVE
-146 KITAEITD
+146 KVTANIGDTD
-154 NDVNEMI
+154 VEEMI
-161 EKLREMR
+161 QRLREMR
-168 KTYVVVDK
+168 KTYAVVEK
-176 SSASGDMVN
+176 AAESGDMVN
-185 LDFSGSIDGVQ
+185 MDFSGSIDGVK

-217 FEDGIVGM
+217 FEDGILGM
-225 KAGDQKVIDVT
+225 KAGEQKVIDVT
-236 FPESYQATHLAG
+236 FPEGYQAEHLAS

-258 SVQETQLP
+258 SVQATQLP
-266 EVNEEFIKT
+266 AIDEDFIKT
-275 FGVDSGNIEAFR
+275 FGVDAGTVEAFR

-296 QVGLSLLKQ
+296 QVSLSLIKQ
-305 NKDNVM
+305 NKENVM
-311 HALLAAVNFD
+311 HALLAAVSVD
-321 TPKSLVEREL
+321 TPKTLVERES
-331 RAMMDAMAKRM
+331 RAMMESVAKRM
-342 QEQGV
+342 QEQGM
-347 KADSLNAENYRE
+347 KTDQLSIEGYRE
-359 EAGKRVS
+359 EATKRVA

-374 VRANELKADEVTVR
+374 VRANELKADEATVR

-398 DNPEEFVA
+398 DNPEQFVE
-406 WYLADQSRRAEV
+406 WYLADQNRRAEV
-418 EAIAIENAV
+418 ESIAIENAV
-427 VELVMSKAKVTE
+427 VELVMSKAQVTE

>member
-1 MGLFHRILFKFN
+1 
-13 FIIGDSMQV
+13 MQV

-46 VVEQRLKEIQKTV
+46 AVEQRLKEIQKTV
-59 RIDGFRP
+59 RMDGFRP

-91 YDTFFKAA
+91 YDSFFKAA

-128 FESYPSI
+128 FETYPSI
-135 ALPDFSSVSLE
+135 AMPDFTAVSVE
-146 KITAEITD
+146 KVTADIKES
-154 NDVNEMI
+154 DVDDMI
-161 EKLREMR
+161 QRLREMR

-176 SSASGDMVN
+176 AAANGDMVN
-185 LDFSGSIDGVQ
+185 LDFSGSIDGVK

-217 FEDGIVGM
+217 FEDGILGM
-225 KAGDQKVIDVT
+225 KAGEQKVIDVT
-236 FPESYQATHLAG
+236 FPEGYQAVHLAG

-266 EVNEEFIKT
+266 EVDEEFIKT
-275 FGVDSGNIEAFR
+275 FGVDAGTVEAFR

-296 QVGLSLLKQ
+296 QVNLSLIKQ

-321 TPKSLVEREL
+321 TPKTLVEREL
-331 RAMMDAMAKRM
+331 RAMMDVMTKRM
-342 QEQGV
+342 REQNMP
-347 KADSLNAENYRE
+347 ASDLNPDNYRE
-359 EAGKRVS
+359 EATKRVS

-374 VRANELKADEVTVR
+374 VRANELKADEATVR

-398 DNPEEFVA
+398 DNPEQFIE
-406 WYLADQSRRAEV
+406 WYLADQNRRSEV

-427 VELVMSKAKVTE
+427 VDLVMSKAKVTE

>member
-1 MGLFHRILFKFN
+1 
-13 FIIGDSMQV
+13 MQV

-46 VVEQRLKEIQKTV
+46 AVEQRLKEIQKTV
-59 RIDGFRP
+59 RMDGFRP

-135 ALPDFSSVSLE
+135 AMPDFTAVSVE
-146 KITAEITD
+146 KVTADIKD
-154 NDVNEMI
+154 SDVDDMI
-161 EKLREMR
+161 QRLREMR
-168 KTYVVVDK
+168 KTFVVADK
-176 SSASGDMVN
+176 AAANGDMVN
-185 LDFSGSIDGVQ
+185 LDFSGSIDGVK

-217 FEDGIVGM
+217 FEDGILGM
-225 KAGDQKVIDVT
+225 KAGEQKVIDVT
-236 FPESYQATHLAG
+236 FPEGYQAAHLAG

-266 EVNEEFIKT
+266 EVDEEFIKT
-275 FGVDSGNIEAFR
+275 FGVDAGTVEAFR

-296 QVGLSLLKQ
+296 QVSLSLIKQ

-311 HALLAAVNFD
+311 HALLAAANFD
-321 TPKSLVEREL
+321 TPKTLVEREL
-331 RAMMDAMAKRM
+331 RAMMEAITKRM
-342 QEQGV
+342 REQNMP
-347 KADSLNAENYRE
+347 ANDLNPDNYRE
-359 EAGKRVS
+359 EATKRVS

-374 VRANELKADEVTVR
+374 VRANELKADEATVR

-398 DNPEEFVA
+398 DNPEQFIE
-406 WYLADQSRRAEV
+406 WYLGDQNRRAEV

-427 VELVMSKAKVTE
+427 VDLVMSKAKVTE

>member
-1 MGLFHRILFKFN
+1 
-13 FIIGDSMQV
+13 MQV

-46 VVEQRLKEIQKTV
+46 AVEQRLKEIQKTV
-59 RIDGFRP
+59 RMDGFRP

-91 YDTFFKAA
+91 YDSFFKAA

-128 FESYPSI
+128 FETYPSI
-135 ALPDFSSVSLE
+135 ALPDFTGVSVE
-146 KITAEITD
+146 KVTADITD
-154 NDVNEMI
+154 SDVDDMI
-161 EKLREMR
+161 QRLREMR

-176 SSASGDMVN
+176 PAANGDMVN
-185 LDFSGSIDGVQ
+185 LDFSGSIDGVK

-202 ENVPLV
+202 ENVSLV

-217 FEDGIVGM
+217 FEDGILGM
-225 KAGDQKVIDVT
+225 KAGEQKVIDVT
-236 FPESYQATHLAG
+236 FPEGYQAAHLAG

-258 SVQETQLP
+258 SVQETKLP
-266 EVNEEFIKT
+266 EVDEAFIKT
-275 FGVDSGNIEAFR
+275 FGVDAGTLEAFR

-296 QVGLSLLKQ
+296 QVNLSLIKQ

-321 TPKSLVEREL
+321 TPKTLVEREL
-331 RAMMDAMAKRM
+331 RAMMDAMTKRM
-342 QEQGV
+342 REQNMP
-347 KADSLNAENYRE
+347 ASDLNPDNYRE
-359 EAGKRVS
+359 EATKRVS

-374 VRANELKADEVTVR
+374 VRANALKADEATVR

-398 DNPEEFVA
+398 DNPEQFIE
-406 WYLADQSRRAEV
+406 WYLADQNRRAEV

-427 VELVMSKAKVTE
+427 VDLVMSKAKVTE

>member
-1 MGLFHRILFKFN
+1 
-13 FIIGDSMQV
+13 MQV

-46 VVEQRLKEIQKTV
+46 AVEQRLKEIQKTV
-59 RIDGFRP
+59 RMDGFRP

-135 ALPDFSSVSLE
+135 AMPDFTAVSVE
-146 KITAEITD
+146 KVTADIKD
-154 NDVNEMI
+154 SDVDDMI
-161 EKLREMR
+161 QRLREMR
-168 KTYVVVDK
+168 KTFVVADK
-176 SSASGDMVN
+176 AAANGDMVN
-185 LDFSGSIDGVQ
+185 LDFSGSIDGVK

-217 FEDGIVGM
+217 FEDGILGM
-225 KAGDQKVIDVT
+225 KAGEQKVIDVT
-236 FPESYQATHLAG
+236 FPEGYQAAHLAG

-266 EVNEEFIKT
+266 EVDEEFIKT
-275 FGVDSGNIEAFR
+275 FGVDAGTVEAFR

-296 QVGLSLLKQ
+296 QVSLSLIKQ

-311 HALLAAVNFD
+311 HALLAAASFD
-321 TPKSLVEREL
+321 TPKTLVEREL

-342 QEQGV
+342 REQNMP
-347 KADSLNAENYRE
+347 ANDLNPDNYRE
-359 EAGKRVS
+359 EATKRVS

-374 VRANELKADEVTVR
+374 VRANELKADEATVR

-398 DNPEEFVA
+398 DNPEQFIE
-406 WYLADQSRRAEV
+406 WYLADQNRRAEV

-427 VELVMSKAKVTE
+427 VDLVMSKAKVTE

>member
-1 MGLFHRILFKFN
+1 
-13 FIIGDSMQV
+13 MQV

-46 VVEQRLKEIQKTV
+46 AVEQRLKEIQKTV
-59 RIDGFRP
+59 RMDGFRP

-77 HLQQVRAEALENLL
+77 HLQQVRAETLENLL

-114 VSANEGEDIRFVTR
+114 ISANEGEDIRFITR
-128 FESYPSI
+128 FETYPSI
-135 ALPDFSSVSLE
+135 AMPDFTAVSVE
-146 KITAEITD
+146 KVTADIKD
-154 NDVNEMI
+154 SDVDDMI
-161 EKLREMR
+161 QRLREMR
-168 KTYVVVDK
+168 KTFVVAEK
-176 SSASGDMVN
+176 AAANGDMVN
-185 LDFSGSIDGVQ
+185 LDFSGSIDGVK

-217 FEDGIVGM
+217 FEDGIIGM
-225 KAGDQKVIDVT
+225 KAGEQKVIDVT
-236 FPESYQATHLAG
+236 FPEGYQAAHLAG

-266 EVNEEFIKT
+266 EVDAEFIKT
-275 FGVDSGNIEAFR
+275 FGVEAGTVEAFR

-296 QVGLSLLKQ
+296 QVSLSLIKQ

-311 HALLAAVNFD
+311 HALLAAANVE
-321 TPKSLVEREL
+321 TPKTLVEREL
-331 RAMMDAMAKRM
+331 NAMMEAMTKRM
-342 QEQGV
+342 REQNMP
-347 KADSLNAENYRE
+347 ANNLNPDNYRE
-359 EAGKRVS
+359 EATKRVS

-374 VRANELKADEVTVR
+374 VRANELKADEATVR

-398 DNPEEFVA
+398 DNPEQFVE
-406 WYLADQSRRAEV
+406 WYLADQNRRAEV

-427 VELVMSKAKVTE
+427 VDLVMSKAKVTE
-439 VSKPLAELA
+439 VSKPLTELA

>member
-1 MGLFHRILFKFN
+1 
-13 FIIGDSMQV
+13 MQV

-46 VVEQRLKEIQKTV
+46 AVEQRLKEIQKTV
-59 RIDGFRP
+59 RMDGFRP

-135 ALPDFSSVSLE
+135 AMPDFTAVSVE
-146 KITAEITD
+146 KVTADIKD
-154 NDVNEMI
+154 SDVDDMI
-161 EKLREMR
+161 QRLREMR
-168 KTYVVVDK
+168 KTFVVADK
-176 SSASGDMVN
+176 AAANGDMVN
-185 LDFSGSIDGVQ
+185 LDFSGSIDGVK

-217 FEDGIVGM
+217 FEDGILGM
-225 KAGDQKVIDVT
+225 KAGEQKVIDVT
-236 FPESYQATHLAG
+236 FPEGYQAAHLAG

-266 EVNEEFIKT
+266 EVDEEFIKT
-275 FGVDSGNIEAFR
+275 FGVDAGTVEAFR

-296 QVGLSLLKQ
+296 QVSLSLIKQ

-311 HALLAAVNFD
+311 HALLAAANFD
-321 TPKSLVEREL
+321 TPKTLVEREL
-331 RAMMDAMAKRM
+331 RAMMEAMTKRM
-342 QEQGV
+342 REQNMP
-347 KADSLNAENYRE
+347 ANDLNPDNYRE
-359 EAGKRVS
+359 EATKRVS

-374 VRANELKADEVTVR
+374 VRANELKADEATVR

-398 DNPEEFVA
+398 DNPEQFIE
-406 WYLADQSRRAEV
+406 WYLGDQNRRADV

-427 VELVMSKAKVTE
+427 VDLVMSKAKVTE

>member
-1 MGLFHRILFKFN
+1 
-13 FIIGDSMQV
+13 MQV

-46 VVEQRLKEIQKTV
+46 AVEQRLKEIQKTV
-59 RIDGFRP
+59 RMDGFRP

-77 HLQQVRAEALENLL
+77 HLQQVRAEVLENLL
-91 YDTFFKAA
+91 YDSFFKAA

-128 FESYPSI
+128 FETYPSI
-135 ALPDFSSVSLE
+135 AMPDFTAVSVE
-146 KITAEITD
+146 KVTADIKD
-154 NDVNEMI
+154 SDVDDMI
-161 EKLREMR
+161 QRLREMR

-176 SSASGDMVN
+176 AAANGDMVN
-185 LDFSGSIDGVQ
+185 LDFSGSIDGVK

-217 FEDGIVGM
+217 FEDGILGM
-225 KAGDQKVIDVT
+225 KAGEQKVIDVT
-236 FPESYQATHLAG
+236 FPEGYQAAHLAG

-266 EVNEEFIKT
+266 EVDEEFIKT
-275 FGVDSGNIEAFR
+275 FGVDAGTVEAFR

-296 QVGLSLLKQ
+296 QVNLSLIKQ

-311 HALLAAVNFD
+311 HALLAAANFD
-321 TPKSLVEREL
+321 TPKTLVEREL

-342 QEQGV
+342 REQNMP
-347 KADSLNAENYRE
+347 ANDLNPDNYRE
-359 EAGKRVS
+359 EATKRVS

-374 VRANELKADEVTVR
+374 VRANELKADEATVR

-398 DNPEEFVA
+398 DSPEQFIE
-406 WYLADQSRRAEV
+406 WYLADQNRRAEV

-427 VELVMSKAKVTE
+427 VDLVMSKAKVTE